1 MDNKTVKD
9 RLIAYLKYKG
19 VNKSEFGRSIGVS
32 SAFISSMRKSLQPD
46 KAEKIALEYPDLD
59 MGWLL
64 TGEGSMLRERQSG
77 EQSNNSSA
85 SGNGV
90 AVSGNNNQ
98 VNGAVSSAEAAL
110 LKEKV
115 ALLEC
120 LVEEKERLLAE
131 KERTIQILL
140 KK

>member
-1 MDNKTVKD
+1 MIGRIKMLMAAKE
-9 RLIAYLKYKG
+9 LSKYKMANLAG
-19 VNKSEFGRSIGVS
+19 INAANFNKQIDGKQTITDRTLV
-32 SAFISSMRKSLQPD
+32 
-46 KAEKIALEYPDLD
+46 KIADAVGANLD
-59 MGWLL
+59 WLL